1 MRVIVHIPK
10 NKKKEVKKRMM
21 FNLGTQFAT
30 NLGMQF
36 GEQIASI
43 LGATL
48 GGIAPLA
55 ELIMPF

>member
-1 MRVIVHIPK
+1 
-10 NKKKEVKKRMM
+10 
-21 FNLGTQFAT
+21 
-30 NLGMQF
+30 MQI

-55 ELIMPF
+55 KLIMPF